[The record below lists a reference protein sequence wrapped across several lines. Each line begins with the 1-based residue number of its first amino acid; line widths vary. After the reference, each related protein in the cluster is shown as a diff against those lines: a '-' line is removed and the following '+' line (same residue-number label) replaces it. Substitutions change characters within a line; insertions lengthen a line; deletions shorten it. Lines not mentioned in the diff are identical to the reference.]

1 MACNKAKATAD
12 TELEVCKKKHST
24 ADGTEACNNA
34 NSIGDGR
41 GGARRKSI
49 IPVNQDALDRV
60 FETAVELYKQKAF
73 DLGDYNHLK
82 TTQAASSP
90 GLQQCQW
97 WLKNLLPLRTGAILP
112 LQLRSSLLKHCE
124 THNDSDYKHDLWAT
138 KKASQFGVLFNHCR
152 RLKYDSERVTQ
163 LKKKATPRKHKVMD
177 ELLALEPGVC
187 PGEAWNKASSTENM
201 DQDKSQDMP
210 AEVCNKA
217 EEETL
222 SEISLDSHGFRNM
235 LRSPDRS
242 KNKASGSKSGLKQS
256 PAKKQELLSKKGKSH
271 RETLELQAANAAEKL
286 AVATPKKP

>member
-1 MACNKAKATAD
+1 M
-12 TELEVCKKKHST
+12 
-24 ADGTEACNNA
+24 
-34 NSIGDGR
+34 
-41 GGARRKSI
+41 
-49 IPVNQDALDRV
+49 
-60 FETAVELYKQKAF
+60 
-73 DLGDYNHLK
+73 
-82 TTQAASSP
+82 
-90 GLQQCQW
+90 
-97 WLKNLLPLRTGAILP
+97 
-112 LQLRSSLLKHCE
+112 
-124 THNDSDYKHDLWAT
+124 
-138 KKASQFGVLFNHCR
+138 
-152 RLKYDSERVTQ
+152 
-163 LKKKATPRKHKVMD
+163 MD

-201 DQDKSQDMP
+201 EKDKSQDMP

-286 AVATPKKP
+286 AVATPKKAMKTKKDLEQPRPSQSRWPRGLQKGHVPVT